1 MLRFLCLLAALVVC
15 ISANTPGE
23 AKGLPGSVAKTLK
36 KYKIPSSALSVV
48 IQGVRSQSPRVRL
61 NGATARNP
69 ASTMKLVTSWAA
81 LDALGPAHT
90 FKTDIFALG
99 PVKKGVLTGDLA
111 IRGRGDPYLVLEELW
126 KMLGELRR
134 LGIREIRGDLLID
147 NSLHSLEP
155 NTPGAFDGGTHRL
168 YNVIPTALTVN
179 FNATR
184 FIFNAAG
191 APKGQRITT
200 VPGLPNLN
208 IQDRLKRTRSR
219 CNSRNIDVRMQVVD
233 STDVRFTGKLP
244 AACVNYELSR
254 STMDTADYAFGAFK
268 STWAQWGG
276 TITGALKQG
285 AVPAGRK
292 PLMVWDSR
300 PLAELLRPVNKWS
313 NNVMAR
319 LLLYAV
325 AAKRKPPPVSRADG
339 AKAVAAHLKQ
349 RGLETSKLVIDN
361 GSGLSRTARVS
372 ADFLNALLIKAWHE
386 PHMPEFISSMSISGI
401 DGTLRTRFRRG
412 KERGRMHLKTGLLKN
427 VISISGYVL
436 AASGRVYAV
445 TMILNHGRARNGSG
459 RALQNAVLKWVHAQ

>member
-1 MLRFLCLLAALVVC
+1 MPRLLRMLAALMLC
-15 ISANTPGE
+15 IGLAAPAA
-23 AKGLPGSVAKTLK
+23 AKGLPGTVTKTLK
-36 KYKIPSSALSVV
+36 KYKIPSSALSVIV
-48 IQGVRSQSPRVRL
+48 QGVRSKSARVRL
-61 NGATARNP
+61 NGGTARNP

-90 FKTDIFALG
+90 FKTEIFALG
-99 PVKKGVLTGDLA
+99 KVSKGVLQGDLA

-134 LGIREIRGDLLID
+134 LGIREVRGDLLVD
-147 NSLHSLEP
+147 NSLHVLEP

-184 FIFNAAG
+184 FIFNPPGALAG
-191 APKGQRITT
+191 ERITT

-208 IQDRLKRTRSR
+208 IQDRMKRTRSR
-219 CNSRNIDVRMQVVD
+219 CNSRNIDVRMQVVN
-233 STDVRFTGKLP
+233 STDVRFTGSLP

-276 TITGALKQG
+276 TITGELKQG
-285 AVPAGRK
+285 TVPAGKK
-292 PLMVWDSR
+292 PLMVWDSP

-325 AAKRKPPPVSRADG
+325 GTKRKRPPVSRADG
-339 AKAVAAHLKQ
+339 AAAVSAHLKQ
-349 RGLETSKLVIDN
+349 RGLDTSKLVIDN

-372 ADFLNALLIKAWHE
+372 ADFLNALLVKAWHQ

-412 KERGRMHLKTGLLKN
+412 QERGRMHLKTGLLKN

-436 AASGRVYAV
+436 AKSGRVYAV